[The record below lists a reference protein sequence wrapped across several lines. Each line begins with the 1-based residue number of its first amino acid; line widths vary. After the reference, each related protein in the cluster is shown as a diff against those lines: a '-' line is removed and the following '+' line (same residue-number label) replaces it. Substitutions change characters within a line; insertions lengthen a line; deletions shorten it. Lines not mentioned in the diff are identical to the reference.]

1 MDDTTFQLECN
12 KNENGKEYKFK
23 KICDNI
29 VYTKESKSYL
39 PGLYY
44 LVFGK
49 GYFKEKNT
57 WEPILVV

>member
-12 KNENGKEYKFK
+12 KNDNSKEYKFK

-39 PGLYY
+39 LGLYY
-44 LVFGK
+44 LVFEK

-57 WEPILVV
+57 